1 MIPPHV
7 TTRHIAALAGL
18 MLIAATA
25 CGGGD
30 SREVAGIAADT
41 DSSGFELT
49 TRAFAEGRRIPARH
63 TCDGDDRSIPLS
75 WSGAPDGTE
84 SFALLFDDP
93 DAPGGTFKH
102 WIIFDI
108 PPATTE
114 LSESIN
120 KVERVAGSAIQLL
133 NDFGK
138 RGYGG
143 PCPPEGETHKYQLF
157 LFAMD
162 TRLQIP
168 ASSSQGRVLDLIE
181 EHALARAGISAT
193 YGR

>member
-7 TTRHIAALAGL
+7 ITRHIAVLAGL
-18 MLIAATA
+18 LLIAATA

-41 DSSGFELT
+41 GSTGFGLT
-49 TRAFAEGRRIPARH
+49 TRAFAEGRRVPARH
-63 TCDGDDRSIPLS
+63 PWDGDDRSIPLS

-133 NDFGK
+133 NDFGQ
-138 RGYGG
+138 RGYGRTF
-143 PCPPEGETHKYQLF
+143 PPKG
-157 LFAMD
+157 
-162 TRLQIP
+162 
-168 ASSSQGRVLDLIE
+168 
-181 EHALARAGISAT
+181 
-193 YGR
+193 